1 MTIQAVLESVCESST
16 GARWQECPVSG
27 MIGMKET
34 SAMSIGENIAAFRK
48 ARGLTQEQLADQ
60 LEVSFQAVSTW
71 ERDENL
77 PDVKHLKQLANVLR
91 TTTDALLEERKRNWT
106 LNSPNFDP
114 DRMYTFV
121 KAKAQSAGL
130 KQTLAA
136 LPVMRDKHE
145 GQYRKG
151 MVDVAPY
158 RVHPLT
164 LACHALAMGLEDDDV
179 LAALLLHDVVE
190 DTDTRPEDLPV
201 GDRVREAVRL
211 VSYNTYPGDK
221 AAIKPVYYGNIGK
234 NPLASLI
241 KCIDRCNNLSCMAD
255 GFSRGKMATYVVETE
270 AYVLPLLPMVKSVPE
285 WNDAAWL
292 LSYQIKAL
300 LETFK
305 RLI

>member
-1 MTIQAVLESVCESST
+1 
-16 GARWQECPVSG
+16 
-27 MIGMKET
+27 
-34 SAMSIGENIAAFRK
+34 MSIGENIAAFRK

-91 TTTDALLEERKRNWT
+91 ATTDALLEERKRNWT

-136 LPVMRDKHE
+136 LPVMREKHE

-190 DTDTRPEDLPV
+190 DTGTSLDQLPV
-201 GDRVREAVRL
+201 GGRVREAVRL
-211 VSYNTYPGDK
+211 VSQNTYDVPQPEKDK
-221 AAIKPVYYGNIGK
+221 LYYGGIAED
-234 NPLASLI
+234 PLACLV
-241 KCIDRCNNLSCMAD
+241 KCIDRCSNLSGMAD
-255 GFSRGKMATYVVETE
+255 AFSRKKMRDYVIKTE
-270 AYVLPLLPMVKSVPE
+270 KYILPLLNVIKGVGR
-285 WNDAAWL
+285 WNNAYWL
-292 LSYQIKAL
+292 LRYQMTAL

-305 RLI
+305 RLL